1 LTPPAPPR
9 FPCWPCPW
17 IGVALLGGAICAS
30 AQTADRDR
38 AAEEA
43 QARQKLEHV
52 RAEIR
57 ELAETQKQ
65 TNARRDETVA
75 GVREQELKI
84 AATAREL
91 RALDQQISAQQGKL
105 ATLEAERDGLDA
117 RLKDQREALAALLRS
132 AYAMGRDEEL
142 KLLLAQDRI
151 DTVGRML
158 AYYRYFERARL
169 GEIAALLSDLDALAK
184 VQGAIEKQTAE
195 LRDAREQRA
204 AQAQQLDAER
214 LARTKALDELDAT
227 LRDQRS
233 RLATL
238 GKDEKTL
245 LDLMAKLRDIFADI
259 PKQLAG
265 AEPFAQLRGRL
276 PWPVSGRIASD
287 FGAREEGGEHASPG
301 IVIAAG
307 GGSDVHAVSHGRVVF
322 ADWLRG
328 YGLLLIVDHGDGYLS
343 LYGYNETLLKDVG
356 DWVDAGEAVA
366 TSGESGGHRT
376 SGVYFELRFQGK
388 AIDPKAWL
396 RPASR

>member
-1 LTPPAPPR
+1 MTPPAPPR